1 MCQWQVKIM
10 LLDQKQELDLM
21 LSADGLNQAKQQALK
36 EFKKRSPQR
45 KYLYLEAKQP
55 GVYTIVSNMDD
66 VGEVTLQRVDS

>member
-10 LLDQKQELDLM
+10 LLDQKQELDLT

-55 GVYTIVSNMDD
+55 ASIPSFPIWMMWARP
-66 VGEVTLQRVDS
+66 QRVDS